1 MNDKVKFVASNENLL
16 FEEWCK
22 QVFIALVSQ
31 GLYKK
36 DKDEVYR
43 PSHGIKDAIFILG
56 HEDTVETVAF
66 KINDHDILEALHERR
81 HSVIQ

>member
-1 MNDKVKFVASNENLL
+1 MNDENPL

-22 QVFIALVSQ
+22 QVFIALISA

-36 DKDEVYR
+36 DKDGVYR
-43 PSHGIKDAIFILG
+43 PSHGIKDAVFILG
-56 HEDTVETVAF
+56 HEETIANMTS
-66 KINDHDILEALHERR
+66 KINEHDIMEALSEKR